1 MNKNMSDDNVALSA
15 SGYHFCLSELSGI
28 AYCSDTYL
36 YRTTCL
42 KTFLILRQKCLN
54 TNQVVAY
61 IVRYNR
67 CF

>member
-1 MNKNMSDDNVALSA
+1 MSDDVVAISA

-28 AYCSDTYL
+28 AHCLNTYL
-36 YRTTCL
+36 YQATCL
-42 KTFLILRQKCLN
+42 RTFLMLRQKCLN

-67 CF
+67 CL